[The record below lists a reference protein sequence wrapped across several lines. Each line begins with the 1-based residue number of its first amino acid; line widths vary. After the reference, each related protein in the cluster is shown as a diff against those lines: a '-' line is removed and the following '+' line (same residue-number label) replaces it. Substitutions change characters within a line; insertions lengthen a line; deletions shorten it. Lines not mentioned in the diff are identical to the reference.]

1 MADDIYGNETLRERL
16 IIAGIDEISRR
27 GIADFSLRRVASA
40 CNTSCAAPY
49 KHFKNKEDMIL
60 SIITFINDKWVMFRR
75 GIAEMYEGNPR
86 KQLIEISIAYIRF
99 WIANP
104 NYLSALYKSGNA
116 VEDREGMSEIIGA
129 YCREKG
135 LSADEWREKEL
146 FLRAFL
152 NGAVN
157 MLDRYEIENNGQ
169 TFSDIRKIIEREIK

>member
-1 MADDIYGNETLRERL
+1 MASDIYGNDSLKQRL

-27 GIADFSLRRVASA
+27 GIADFSLRRVASV

-60 SIITFINDKWVMFRR
+60 SIITFINEQWVMFRR
-75 GIAEMYEGNPR
+75 GIAELYAGDPR
-86 KQLIEISIAYIRF
+86 KQLIEISVAYIRF

-116 VEDREGMSEIIGA
+116 VDDGEGLAEIIGN
-129 YCREKG
+129 YCRVKG
-135 LSADEWREKEL
+135 LSEDEWREKEL
-146 FLRAFL
+146 FLRAFMS
-152 NGAVN
+152 GAVS
-157 MLDRYEIENNGQ
+157 MLDRYEIENNEQ